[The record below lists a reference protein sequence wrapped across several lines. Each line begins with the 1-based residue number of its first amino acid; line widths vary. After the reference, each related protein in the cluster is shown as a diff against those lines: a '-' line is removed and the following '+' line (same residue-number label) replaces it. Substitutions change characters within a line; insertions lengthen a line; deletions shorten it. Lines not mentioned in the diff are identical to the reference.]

1 MSDCVFSNHDR
12 VSHEIKGLGTVSCDP
27 ASDDVV
33 AEDAPVEWIE
43 AGVRL
48 VYVIWDDDRFPVEKV
63 PVGELDKLSDADAA
77 ISSGY

>member
-27 ASDDVV
+27 AHDDVV
-33 AEDAPVEWIE
+33 ADDAPVELIE
-43 AGVRL
+43 ADVRL

-63 PVGELDKLSDADAA
+63 PVSELDKLSDADAA